1 MTKKLDPRSPFN
13 WRLNKEPT
21 IFAKDLHFRPR
32 SNGKSNSELQSQAIT
47 RRVAKG
53 ENPGTVPGLSSKKR
67 VETMLA
73 YKQFGVF
80 SRAEPTPKKPN
91 KHEQ

>member
-32 SNGKSNSELQSQAIT
+32 SNGKSNSELQSQARSEEHT
-47 RRVAKG
+47 S
-53 ENPGTVPGLSSKKR
+53 ELQS
-67 VETMLA
+67 
-73 YKQFGVF
+73 
-80 SRAEPTPKKPN
+80 
-91 KHEQ
+91 H